1 MLCNCSDITTLM
13 QEAQYKEKK
22 QRIAYPALQL
32 SSGRDSPVVPRSQV
46 EAEKWILGNTRCS
59 KGDADHT
66 EGKERCLQP
75 VKCWRVACREAD
87 RG

>member
-1 MLCNCSDITTLM
+1 MQRSDTTTVK
-13 QEAQYKEKK
+13 QEAQHKEKK

-32 SSGRDSPVVPRSQV
+32 ASDRDSPVVPGSQS
-46 EAEKWILGNTRCS
+46 ESENWILGSTRCN

-75 VKCWRVACREAD
+75 VKRWRVAYREAD
-87 RG
+87 RE